1 MNKSKET
8 AKTNWIIAAISLWRK
23 TYVSKNDIYCCFRTW
38 HFHFPN
44 CKPRSNTFE
53 LVLPGK
59 SLQTSNSRHAKNVPF
74 KGLDEK
80 RQFTGTF
87 AVTLDRKLLPVQLIY
102 QEKSLH
108 CLPEFDFTDFFSISF
123 TKSHWLNTDKSVEFF
138 EEII

>member
-8 AKTNWIIAAISLWRK
+8 AKKIELSPQFLYEKKTN
-23 TYVSKNDIYCCFRTW
+23 VSKNDIYCCFRTW
-38 HFHFPN
+38 HFYFPN

-59 SLQTSNSRHAKNVPF
+59 CLQTSNSRHAKNVPF
-74 KGLDEK
+74 KGVDEK

-108 CLPEFDFTDFFSISF
+108 CLAEFDFTDFFSISF